1 MDSVSVPAFPVWGN
15 WEQNRNTNAVRARER
30 IKLTARNGRKRVM
43 TAKQNQ
49 TPVTTSGDTENLFE
63 QVDWFVLEPRKKRWL
78 VDGLLLRKGSSLLVG
93 KPKAGKSTVAKNIA
107 VAVLKGRS
115 IFGRTVDTAGGQP
128 GRVIYLQ
135 MEGKDDVAATAEQF
149 RALGVTA
156 EESKRLRIYQRS
168 VQKGKLEDRVI
179 ELAKLLREFP
189 ADLVVVDTLR
199 LFTGKAVKDTNSYDD
214 TVEAMDNVEPVLRK
228 SGWQGHLSA
237 VHHGRKD
244 DEKKN
249 QMLDSVLGSS
259 GLAAS
264 VNTVILISHPDDDSP
279 LRLISSKQNETDKVF
294 GDLPKTEVL
303 MDEDTYALSLGRTYK
318 GIVEEQT
325 KKQKLNL
332 AVRIQQY
339 LADHPGCTQAEL
351 MESLAVRKKNMVDEL
366 ALLVQHTIVIRNGEG
381 TKKSP
386 FTYTLA
392 SDGEKAA

>member
-1 MDSVSVPAFPVWGN
+1 
-15 WEQNRNTNAVRARER
+15 
-30 IKLTARNGRKRVM
+30 M
-43 TAKQNQ
+43 TANQNQ
-49 TPVTTSGDTENLFE
+49 APEKASVGSSEALFE

-93 KPKAGKSTVAKNIA
+93 KPKAGKSTVAKNVA
-107 VAVLKGRS
+107 VAVLKGKT
-115 IFGRTVDTAGGQP
+115 IFGRAVESSGQP

-135 MEGKDDVAATAEQF
+135 LEGKDDVAGTAEQF

-156 EESKRLRIYQRS
+156 KESERLKIFQRS
-168 VQKGKLEDRVI
+168 IQRGKMEERVL
-179 ELAKLLREFP
+179 ELAEMLRKFP

-199 LFTGKAVKDTNSYDD
+199 LFTGKAVKDTTSYDD

-228 SGWQGHLSA
+228 SGWNGHLSA

-279 LRLISSKQNETDKVF
+279 LRLMSSKQNETEKAF
-294 GDLPKTEVL
+294 GDMSKTEVL
-303 MDEDTYALSLGRTYK
+303 MDEDTFALRLGRTHK
-318 GIVEEQT
+318 EIVEEQA
-325 KKQKLNL
+325 KRQKVNL
-332 AVRIQQY
+332 AVKIQRY
-339 LADHPGCTQAEL
+339 LGDHPGCTFPEL
-351 MESLAVRKKNMVDEL
+351 QQSVAARKKNLVDEL
-366 ALLVQHTIVIRNGEG
+366 ALMTQINMVIRSGDG

-386 FTYTLA
+386 FTYTLGA
-392 SDGEKAA
+392 NEEGVKEGVAA

>member
-1 MDSVSVPAFPVWGN
+1 MN
-15 WEQNRNTNAVRARER
+15 
-30 IKLTARNGRKRVM
+30 
-43 TAKQNQ
+43 AKQGQ
-49 TPVTTSGDTENLFE
+49 TPEKASGSSESLFE

-107 VAVLKGRS
+107 VAVLKGQN
-115 IFGRTVDTAGGQP
+115 IFGRSVESTGQP
-128 GRVIYLQ
+128 GRVVYLQ
-135 MEGKDDVAATAEQF
+135 LEGKDDVAGTAEQF

-156 EESKRLRIYQRS
+156 EEAKRLLVFQRG
-168 VQKGKLEDRVI
+168 VQKGKMEERVI
-179 ELAKLLREFP
+179 ELAELLRKFP

-199 LFTGKAVKDTNSYDD
+199 LFTGKAVKDSNSYDD

-279 LRLISSKQNETDKVF
+279 FRPSIFHYQDRPQRASVCRAGCGPPKAIGFSS
-294 GDLPKTEVL
+294 
-303 MDEDTYALSLGRTYK
+303 A
-318 GIVEEQT
+318 
-325 KKQKLNL
+325 
-332 AVRIQQY
+332 
-339 LADHPGCTQAEL
+339 
-351 MESLAVRKKNMVDEL
+351 
-366 ALLVQHTIVIRNGEG
+366 
-381 TKKSP
+381 
-386 FTYTLA
+386 
-392 SDGEKAA
+392 

>member
-1 MDSVSVPAFPVWGN
+1 MD
-15 WEQNRNTNAVRARER
+15 
-30 IKLTARNGRKRVM
+30 
-43 TAKQNQ
+43 AKQNQ
-49 TPVTTSGDTENLFE
+49 TPQKEPMGESLFE

-107 VAVLKGRS
+107 VAVLKGHS
-115 IFGRTVDTAGGQP
+115 IFGRSVESSGQP

-135 MEGKDDVAATAEQF
+135 LEGKDDVAGTAEQF

-156 EESKRLRIYQRS
+156 EEAKRLRVYQRS
-168 VQKGKLEDRVI
+168 VQKGKMEERVV
-179 ELAKLLREFP
+179 ELAELLRMFP

-214 TVEAMDNVEPVLRK
+214 TIEAMDNVEPVLRK
-228 SGWQGHLSA
+228 SGWIGHLSA

-264 VNTVILISHPDDDSP
+264 VNTVILISQPDDDSP
-279 LRLISSKQNETDKVF
+279 LRLMSSKQNETDKLF
-294 GDLPKTEVL
+294 GDMPKTEVL
-303 MDEDTYALSLGRTYK
+303 MDEDTFSLRLGRTFK
-318 GIVEEQT
+318 EIAEEQS
-325 KKQKLNL
+325 KNQKVNL
-332 AVRIQQY
+332 SVKIQQY
-339 LADHPGCTQAEL
+339 LADHSGCTFPEL
-351 MESLAVRKKNMVDEL
+351 QQSVSARTKNIVDEL
-366 ALLVQHTIVIRNGEG
+366 ALLVSHTVVKRNGKG

-386 FTYTLA
+386 FTYALVA
-392 SDGEKAA
+392 EGQAAA

>member
-1 MDSVSVPAFPVWGN
+1 MGSS
-15 WEQNRNTNAVRARER
+15 E
-30 IKLTARNGRKRVM
+30 
-43 TAKQNQ
+43 
-49 TPVTTSGDTENLFE
+49 SLFE

-107 VAVLKGRS
+107 VAVLKGHG
-115 IFGRTVDTAGGQP
+115 IFGRSVESTGQP

-135 MEGKDDVAATAEQF
+135 LEGKDDVAGTAEQF

-156 EESKRLRIYQRS
+156 KESERLKIFQRS
-168 VQKGKLEDRVI
+168 VQRGKMEERVL
-179 ELAKLLREFP
+179 ELAEMLRKFP

-228 SGWQGHLSA
+228 SGWNGHLSA

-279 LRLISSKQNETDKVF
+279 LRLMSSKQNETEKAF
-294 GDLPKTEVL
+294 GDMPKTEVL
-303 MDEDTYALSLGRTYK
+303 MDEDTFALSLGRTFK
-318 GIVEEQT
+318 EIAEEQT
-325 KKQKLNL
+325 KKQKVNL
-332 AVRIQQY
+332 AVKIQQY
-339 LADHPGCTQAEL
+339 LTDHPGCAFAEL
-351 MESLAVRKKNMVDEL
+351 QQSVAARKKNLVDEL
-366 ALLVQHTIVIRNGEG
+366 ALMTQLNIVTRNGDG

-386 FTYTLA
+386 FTYNMTA
-392 SDGEKAA
+392 PAEGAV